1 MFGRVPGESAC
12 PLESVVLRYWL
23 FPNSGRTQ
31 TCVLA
36 AIFASAIYVFNPPQ
50 NGSVPVNW
58 FCVYV
63 RMCELLLTLQDG
75 AVPAATVDGES
86 SAAAEVTSGMPVVD
100 GTTEAVKNVANAA
113 KEAPPP
119 PWMQFLPF
127 IAIGLF
133 FYFILLRPQQAEQR
147 RRKELLTTLKKNDK
161 VVTTGGM
168 IGTIADISSD
178 GTRVTLRVDDNTRI
192 KFLRSAIQEPL
203 KDTPESNGTS
213 ST

>member
-1 MFGRVPGESAC
+1 M
-12 PLESVVLRYWL
+12 
-23 FPNSGRTQ
+23 
-31 TCVLA
+31 
-36 AIFASAIYVFNPPQ
+36 
-50 NGSVPVNW
+50 NW

-63 RMCELLLTLQDG
+63 RTCELLLMLQDG
-75 AVPAATVDGES
+75 TAPAVAGEVESPAAT
-86 SAAAEVTSGMPVVD
+86 SATPAVE
-100 GTTEAVKNVANAA
+100 GTTEAVKNVTNVA
-113 KEAPPP
+113 KDAPP

-203 KDTPESNGTS
+203 KDSSETNGSS

>member
-1 MFGRVPGESAC
+1 
-12 PLESVVLRYWL
+12 
-23 FPNSGRTQ
+23 
-31 TCVLA
+31 
-36 AIFASAIYVFNPPQ
+36 
-50 NGSVPVNW
+50 
-58 FCVYV
+58 
-63 RMCELLLTLQDG
+63 MCELLLVIQDG
-75 AVPAATVDGES
+75 TAPAAVGEGESPAAT
-86 SAAAEVTSGMPVVD
+86 AATPVVE
-100 GTTEAVKNVANAA
+100 GTKEAVQNAANAA
-113 KEAPPP
+113 KDAPP

-203 KDTPESNGTS
+203 KDTPESNGSGFT
-213 ST
+213 

>member
-1 MFGRVPGESAC
+1 M
-12 PLESVVLRYWL
+12 
-23 FPNSGRTQ
+23 
-31 TCVLA
+31 
-36 AIFASAIYVFNPPQ
+36 IDVFDPQ
-50 NGSVPVNW
+50 IGLVPVNW

-63 RMCELLLTLQDG
+63 KMCELMFMLQDSTTP
-75 AVPAATVDGES
+75 AVVAEGETPAA
-86 SAAAEVTSGMPVVD
+86 AAATSGTPVVE
-100 GTTEAVKNVANAA
+100 GAQETVKNVANAA
-113 KEAPPP
+113 KDAPPA
-119 PWMQFLPF
+119 WMQFLPF

-178 GTRVTLRVDDNTRI
+178 GGRVTLRVDDNTRI
-192 KFLRSAIQEPL
+192 KFLRSAILEPL
-203 KDTPESNGTS
+203 KESSDSNGAG

>member
-1 MFGRVPGESAC
+1 M
-12 PLESVVLRYWL
+12 
-23 FPNSGRTQ
+23 
-31 TCVLA
+31 
-36 AIFASAIYVFNPPQ
+36 
-50 NGSVPVNW
+50 NW

-63 RMCELLLTLQDG
+63 RMCELLLVLQDG
-75 AVPAATVDGES
+75 AIAPAAVEGES
-86 SAAAEVTSGMPVVD
+86 PATAAANSGTPVVE
-100 GTTEAVKNVANAA
+100 GTTEAVKNVANSAKDAA
-113 KEAPPP
+113 PA

-203 KDTPESNGTS
+203 REAPESNGSS

>member
-1 MFGRVPGESAC
+1 
-12 PLESVVLRYWL
+12 
-23 FPNSGRTQ
+23 
-31 TCVLA
+31 
-36 AIFASAIYVFNPPQ
+36 
-50 NGSVPVNW
+50 
-58 FCVYV
+58 
-63 RMCELLLTLQDG
+63 MCELLLIVQDG
-75 AVPAATVDGES
+75 AVPPTVGEGES
-86 SAAAEVTSGMPVVD
+86 PAAAAAVSGPPAVE
-100 GTTEAVKNVANAA
+100 GTTDAIKNAANAVKD
-113 KEAPPP
+113 APPA
-119 PWMQFLPF
+119 WMQFLPF

-203 KDTPESNGTS
+203 KETPESNGSGS
-213 ST
+213 S

>member
-1 MFGRVPGESAC
+1 M
-12 PLESVVLRYWL
+12 
-23 FPNSGRTQ
+23 
-31 TCVLA
+31 
-36 AIFASAIYVFNPPQ
+36 
-50 NGSVPVNW
+50 NW

-63 RMCELLLTLQDG
+63 RMCELLLMLQDG
-75 AVPAATVDGES
+75 AVPPTAVEGES
-86 SAAAEVTSGMPVVD
+86 PAAVAAASGTPVVE
-100 GTTEAVKNVANAA
+100 GTSEAVKNVANAA
-113 KEAPPP
+113 KDVTP

-147 RRKELLTTLKKNDK
+147 RRKELLTSLKKNDK

-203 KDTPESNGTS
+203 KDTPESNGS
-213 ST
+213 GST

>member
-1 MFGRVPGESAC
+1 M
-12 PLESVVLRYWL
+12 
-23 FPNSGRTQ
+23 
-31 TCVLA
+31 
-36 AIFASAIYVFNPPQ
+36 
-50 NGSVPVNW
+50 NW

-63 RMCELLLTLQDG
+63 RMCELLLMLQDG
-75 AVPAATVDGES
+75 AVPPAAVAGES
-86 SAAAEVTSGMPVVD
+86 SATAEVASGTTAVES
-100 GTTEAVKNVANAA
+100 TTEAVKNVANAA
-113 KEAPPP
+113 KDAPPP

-203 KDTPESNGTS
+203 KDTSESNGSS

>member
-1 MFGRVPGESAC
+1 MFD
-12 PLESVVLRYWL
+12 
-23 FPNSGRTQ
+23 
-31 TCVLA
+31 
-36 AIFASAIYVFNPPQ
+36 VFNLQ
-50 NGSVPVNW
+50 IGSVPVNW

-63 RMCELLLTLQDG
+63 RMCELLLMLQDG
-75 AVPAATVDGES
+75 AVPPTAVEEES
-86 SAAAEVTSGMPVVD
+86 SAAVAATSGTPVVE
-100 GTTEAVKNVANAA
+100 GTTETVKNVANAA
-113 KEAPPP
+113 KDAPP

-203 KDTPESNGTS
+203 KETPESNGSS

>member
-1 MFGRVPGESAC
+1 M
-12 PLESVVLRYWL
+12 
-23 FPNSGRTQ
+23 
-31 TCVLA
+31 
-36 AIFASAIYVFNPPQ
+36 
-50 NGSVPVNW
+50 
-58 FCVYV
+58 
-63 RMCELLLTLQDG
+63 LQDG
-75 AVPAATVDGES
+75 TAPAVAGEVES
-86 SAAAEVTSGMPVVD
+86 SAATSATPAVE
-100 GTTEAVKNVANAA
+100 GTTEAVKNVTNVT
-113 KEAPPP
+113 KDAPPP

-203 KDTPESNGTS
+203 KDSSETNGSS

>member
-1 MFGRVPGESAC
+1 MR
-12 PLESVVLRYWL
+12 
-23 FPNSGRTQ
+23 SGRGFEELGLRFQ
-31 TCVLA
+31 SSL
-36 AIFASAIYVFNPPQ
+36 

-58 FCVYV
+58 FSVYV
-63 RMCELLLTLQDG
+63 RMCELLLMLQDG
-75 AVPAATVDGES
+75 AAQPTATAVESPPAA
-86 SAAAEVTSGMPVVD
+86 AVTSGSPLVEGIAD
-100 GTTEAVKNVANAA
+100 ATKNHGNAA
-113 KEAPPP
+113 KDAPPP

-147 RRKELLTTLKKNDK
+147 RRKELLTLLKKNDK

-203 KDTPESNGTS
+203 KDTTESNGS
-213 ST
+213 SAT

>member
-1 MFGRVPGESAC
+1 M
-12 PLESVVLRYWL
+12 
-23 FPNSGRTQ
+23 
-31 TCVLA
+31 
-36 AIFASAIYVFNPPQ
+36 
-50 NGSVPVNW
+50 
-58 FCVYV
+58 
-63 RMCELLLTLQDG
+63 LQEG
-75 AVPAATVDGES
+75 AVPPTVVEGESPAAVAAT
-86 SAAAEVTSGMPVVD
+86 SGTPVVE
-100 GTTEAVKNVANAA
+100 GTTEIVKNVANAA
-113 KEAPPP
+113 KDDPP

-203 KDTPESNGTS
+203 KETPESNGSS